1 MVRFIRVIPSIIQ
14 DRLRRFVYDD
24 EMVKRILF
32 IAVSEA
38 FHVAKMA
45 YRSFR
50 LRARKLLS
58 PIHSGPGS
66 LEEAVTDYIV
76 RNIDLYDVDKS
87 VEVSEGDVFRCEQM
101 SRHKIAFAN

>member
-1 MVRFIRVIPSIIQ
+1 MIKKII
-14 DRLRRFVYDD
+14 
-24 EMVKRILF
+24 F
-32 IAVSEA
+32 IAVTES

-50 LRARKLLS
+50 LRARKLLA

-76 RNIDLYDVDKS
+76 RNLDLYDVDKS
-87 VEVSEGDVFRCEQM
+87 VDVSELC
-101 SRHKIAFAN
+101 

>member
-1 MVRFIRVIPSIIQ
+1 MLQ
-14 DRLRRFVYDD
+14 DRLRRFVDDD
-24 EMVKRILF
+24 EMIKRIIF
-32 IAVSEA
+32 IAVCES

-76 RNIDLYDVDKS
+76 RNLDLYDVDRS
-87 VEVSEGDVFRCEQM
+87 VEVGFLKRSHFL
-101 SRHKIAFAN
+101 

>member
-1 MVRFIRVIPSIIQ
+1 
-14 DRLRRFVYDD
+14 
-24 EMVKRILF
+24 MVKRIIF
-32 IAVSEA
+32 IAVCES

-45 YRSFR
+45 YRAFR

-76 RNIDLYDVDKS
+76 RNLDLYDVDRS
-87 VEVSEGDVFRCEQM
+87 VEVSYWRENFSPTCEGVYPGRRGGRCP
-101 SRHKIAFAN
+101 SC